1 MKKYIYKEMLEECC
15 HGGTGMNVIISR
27 QKLYKVESKEKS
39 RSEEKSERVSLCVGV
54 AAEGTLKHREQE
66 SHSQSKLAN

>member
-1 MKKYIYKEMLEECC
+1 
-15 HGGTGMNVIISR
+15 MNVIISR
-27 QKLYKVESKEKS
+27 QKLYKVESKERS